1 MNEVE
6 KKRNWEEVEYIGE
19 ILDGII
25 KLLHLP
31 GFTHFWCIYI
41 DSSSFFFMPICLQP
55 HAYMEN
61 LNHFIWH
68 GTHLFIHFF
77 PFILA

>member
-31 GFTHFWCIYI
+31 GFTHFW
-41 DSSSFFFMPICLQP
+41 
-55 HAYMEN
+55 
-61 LNHFIWH
+61 
-68 GTHLFIHFF
+68 
-77 PFILA
+77 